1 MDERLEE
8 QEAVVPEEKV
18 EEAAA
23 PEDGSLPEEEPAA
36 PEAEAAGSAHGKEK
50 GFRANRAAR
59 KEAELKKELEQL
71 KEENAAALAAEKD
84 KYLRLAA
91 EYDNYRKRSQKERE
105 TVYADAKADTV
116 AQLLPVYDNLERALK
131 AECADPA
138 FYKGVEM
145 TMDQLMSI
153 FAKLGVEVV
162 EAAGQPFDPA
172 LHNAV
177 IHVEDESLGENVV
190 AEEFQ
195 KGFTLN
201 GKVIRFAMV
210 KVAN

>member
-1 MDERLEE
+1 MDERKDE
-8 QEAVVPEEKV
+8 QARE
-18 EEAAA
+18 
-23 PEDGSLPEEEPAA
+23 
-36 PEAEAAGSAHGKEK
+36 PEAEAETAAEPQVEGGELSEDADAQEAGHGKEK
-50 GFRANRAAR
+50 GLRGRAAR
-59 KEAELKKELEQL
+59 REAELKKELEQL
-71 KEENAAALAAEKD
+71 KEERDAALAAEKD

-91 EYDNYRKRSQKERE
+91 EYDNYRKRSQKETE
-105 TVYADAKADTV
+105 NIYGDAKADTV
-116 AQLLPVYDNLERALK
+116 LQLLPVYDNLERALK
-131 AECADPA
+131 ADCSDDA

-145 TMDQLMSI
+145 IMDQLMGI
-153 FAKLGVEVV
+153 FAKLGVEVIQ
-162 EAAGQPFDPA
+162 AAGQPFDPA

-177 IHVEDESLGENVV
+177 IHVEDENLGENMV

>member
-1 MDERLEE
+1 MDERKDEELREPASEAEEIPEE
-8 QEAVVPEEKV
+8 QTAAEK
-18 EEAAA
+18 
-23 PEDGSLPEEEPAA
+23 PAA
-36 PEAEAAGSAHGKEK
+36 EAEAAEPEHGREK
-50 GFRANRAAR
+50 GFRGARAAR
-59 KEAELKKELEQL
+59 REAELKKELEQL
-71 KEENAAALAAEKD
+71 KEERDAALAAEKD

-105 TVYADAKADTV
+105 NVYADAKADTV
-116 AQLLPVYDNLERALK
+116 LQLLPVYDNLERALK
-131 AECADPA
+131 SECSDAA
-138 FYKGVEM
+138 FFKGVEM
-145 TMDQLMSI
+145 IMDQLMGI
-153 FAKLGVEVV
+153 FGKLGVEVIQ
-162 EAAGQPFDPA
+162 AAGQAFDPA

>member
-1 MDERLEE
+1 MDERKDEELREPEAEAKDTAEE
-8 QEAVVPEEKV
+8 QP
-18 EEAAA
+18 AA
-23 PEDGSLPEEEPAA
+23 EEPAA
-36 PEAEAAGSAHGKEK
+36 ETEAAEPEHGKEK
-50 GFRANRAAR
+50 GFRGARAAR
-59 KEAELKKELEQL
+59 REAELKKELEQL
-71 KEENAAALAAEKD
+71 KEERDAALGAEKD

-105 TVYADAKADTV
+105 TVL
-116 AQLLPVYDNLERALK
+116 QLLPVYDNLERALK
-131 AECADPA
+131 AECSDGA

-145 TMDQLMSI
+145 IMDQLMGI
-153 FAKLGVEVV
+153 FAKLGVEVIQT
-162 EAAGQPFDPA
+162 EGQTFDPA

>member
-1 MDERLEE
+1 MDMDERKEE
-8 QEAVVPEEKV
+8 ELREPET
-18 EEAAA
+18 EAAEPA
-23 PEDGSLPEEEPAA
+23 EQQKVAEPAA
-36 PEAEAAGSAHGKEK
+36 ETEAPEPEHGKDK
-50 GFRANRAAR
+50 GFRGARAAR
-59 KEAELKKELEQL
+59 REAELKKELEQL
-71 KEENAAALAAEKD
+71 KEEQTAALSAEKD

-105 TVYADAKADTV
+105 NVYTDAKADTV
-116 AQLLPVYDNLERALK
+116 LQLLPVYDNLERALK
-131 AECADPA
+131 AECSDGA

-145 TMDQLMSI
+145 IMDQLMGI
-153 FAKLGVEVV
+153 FTKLGVEVIQ
-162 EAAGQPFDPA
+162 AAGQTFDPA

-177 IHVEDESLGENVV
+177 IHVEDETLGENVV

>member
-1 MDERLEE
+1 MDEHVEEMTPETEE
-8 QEAVVPEEKV
+8 QEEVQTPA
-18 EEAAA
+18 
-23 PEDGSLPEEEPAA
+23 EEPVQETEDRE
-36 PEAEAAGSAHGKEK
+36 PEPVKEK
-50 GFRANRAAR
+50 GFRASRAAR

-71 KEENAAALAAEKD
+71 KEERDAALAAEKD
-84 KYLRLAA
+84 RYLRLAA

-105 TVYADAKADTV
+105 NVYADAKADTV
-116 AQLLPVYDNLERALK
+116 LQLLPVYDNLERALK
-131 AECADPA
+131 AECSDPA

-145 TMDQLMSI
+145 TMDQLMGI
-153 FAKLGVEVV
+153 FGKLGVEVI

-177 IHVEDESLGENVV
+177 MHVEDESLGENVV

-195 KGFTLN
+195 KGFKLN
-201 GKVIRFAMV
+201 DKVIRFAMV

>member
-1 MDERLEE
+1 MDERKDEELREPETEAEDSPEE
-8 QEAVVPEEKV
+8 QAAAAEGSAAEP
-18 EEAAA
+18 EAAE
-23 PEDGSLPEEEPAA
+23 PE
-36 PEAEAAGSAHGKEK
+36 HGKEK
-50 GFRANRAAR
+50 GFRGARAAR
-59 KEAELKKELEQL
+59 REAELKKELEQL
-71 KEENAAALAAEKD
+71 KEERDAALGAEKD

-116 AQLLPVYDNLERALK
+116 LQLLPVYDNLERALK
-131 AECADPA
+131 AECSDGA

-145 TMDQLMSI
+145 IMDQLMGI
-153 FAKLGVEVV
+153 FAKLGVEVIQA
-162 EAAGQPFDPA
+162 EGQTFDPA

-177 IHVEDESLGENVV
+177 IHVEDENLGENVI

>member
-1 MDERLEE
+1 MDERKDEE
-8 QEAVVPEEKV
+8 LREGETE
-18 EEAAA
+18 EEAC
-23 PEDGSLPEEEPAA
+23 GEPQTTET
-36 PEAEAAGSAHGKEK
+36 EAEAAAEAAEPEHGREK
-50 GFRANRAAR
+50 GFRGSRAAR
-59 KEAELKKELEQL
+59 REAELKKELEQL
-71 KEENAAALAAEKD
+71 KEERDAALAGEKD

-116 AQLLPVYDNLERALK
+116 LALLPVYDNLERALK
-131 AECADPA
+131 AECSDGA
-138 FYKGVEM
+138 FFKGVEM
-145 TMDQLMSI
+145 IMDQLMGI
-153 FAKLGVEVV
+153 FAKLGVEVIQ
-162 EAAGQPFDPA
+162 AAGQPFDPA

-177 IHVEDESLGENVV
+177 IHVEDEELGENVV

>member
-1 MDERLEE
+1 MDERKDEELREPEAEAEDTAEE
-8 QEAVVPEEKV
+8 QT
-18 EEAAA
+18 AAA
-23 PEDGSLPEEEPAA
+23 EEPAA
-36 PEAEAAGSAHGKEK
+36 ETEATGPEHGREK
-50 GFRANRAAR
+50 GFRGAR
-59 KEAELKKELEQL
+59 TARREAELKKELEQL
-71 KEENAAALAAEKD
+71 KEERDAALGAEKD

-116 AQLLPVYDNLERALK
+116 LQLLPVYDNLERALK
-131 AECADPA
+131 AECSDGA

-145 TMDQLMSI
+145 IMDQLMGI
-153 FAKLGVEVV
+153 FAKLGVEVIQ
-162 EAAGQPFDPA
+162 AAGQTFDPA

>member
-1 MDERLEE
+1 MDERKDEELREPASEAEEIPEE
-8 QEAVVPEEKV
+8 QT
-18 EEAAA
+18 AA
-23 PEDGSLPEEEPAA
+23 EEPAA
-36 PEAEAAGSAHGKEK
+36 EAEAAEPEHGREK
-50 GFRANRAAR
+50 GFRGARAAR
-59 KEAELKKELEQL
+59 REAELKKELEQL
-71 KEENAAALAAEKD
+71 KEERDAALGAEKD

-116 AQLLPVYDNLERALK
+116 LQLLPVYDNLERALK
-131 AECADPA
+131 AECSDGA

-145 TMDQLMSI
+145 IMDQLMGI
-153 FAKLGVEVV
+153 FAKLGVEVIQ
-162 EAAGQPFDPA
+162 AAGQPFDPA

-177 IHVEDESLGENVV
+177 IHVEDETLGENTV

>member
-1 MDERLEE
+1 MDERKDEELQASETAAEELAEE
-8 QEAVVPEEKV
+8 QAG
-18 EEAAA
+18 A
-23 PEDGSLPEEEPAA
+23 EEPAA
-36 PEAEAAGSAHGKEK
+36 EPEAAEAEHGREK
-50 GFRANRAAR
+50 GFRGARAAR
-59 KEAELKKELEQL
+59 REAELKKELEQL
-71 KEENAAALAAEKD
+71 KEERDAALAAEKD

-105 TVYADAKADTV
+105 NVYADAKADTV
-116 AQLLPVYDNLERALK
+116 LQLLPVYDNLERALK
-131 AECADPA
+131 AECSDGA

-145 TMDQLMSI
+145 IMDQLMGI
-153 FAKLGVEVV
+153 FGKLGVEVIQ
-162 EAAGQPFDPA
+162 AAGQTFDPA

>member
-1 MDERLEE
+1 MDEHVEEMTPETEE
-8 QEAVVPEEKV
+8 QEEVQTPA
-18 EEAAA
+18 
-23 PEDGSLPEEEPAA
+23 EEPVQ
-36 PEAEAAGSAHGKEK
+36 EAEDREPEPVKEK
-50 GFRANRAAR
+50 GFRASRAAR

-71 KEENAAALAAEKD
+71 KEERDAALAAEKD
-84 KYLRLAA
+84 RYLRLAA

-105 TVYADAKADTV
+105 NVYADAKADTV
-116 AQLLPVYDNLERALK
+116 LQLLPVYDNLERALK
-131 AECADPA
+131 AECSDPA

-145 TMDQLMSI
+145 TMDQLMGI
-153 FAKLGVEVV
+153 FGKLGVEVI

-177 IHVEDESLGENVV
+177 MHVEDESLGENVV

-195 KGFTLN
+195 KGFKLN
-201 GKVIRFAMV
+201 DKVIRFAMV

>member
-1 MDERLEE
+1 MDERKDEELREPASEAEEIPEE
-8 QEAVVPEEKV
+8 QT
-18 EEAAA
+18 AA
-23 PEDGSLPEEEPAA
+23 EEPAA
-36 PEAEAAGSAHGKEK
+36 EAEAAEPEHGREK
-50 GFRANRAAR
+50 GFRGARAAR
-59 KEAELKKELEQL
+59 REAELKKELEQL
-71 KEENAAALAAEKD
+71 KEERDAALAAEKD

-105 TVYADAKADTV
+105 NVYADAKADTV
-116 AQLLPVYDNLERALK
+116 LQLLPVYDNLERALK
-131 AECADPA
+131 SECSDAA

-145 TMDQLMSI
+145 IMDQLMGI
-153 FAKLGVEVV
+153 FGKLGVEVIQ
-162 EAAGQPFDPA
+162 AAGQTFDPA

>member
-1 MDERLEE
+1 MDERKDEEMREPEAEAKDTAEE
-8 QEAVVPEEKV
+8 QP
-18 EEAAA
+18 AA
-23 PEDGSLPEEEPAA
+23 EEPAA
-36 PEAEAAGSAHGKEK
+36 EKEAAEPEHGKEK
-50 GFRANRAAR
+50 GFRGARASR
-59 KEAELKKELEQL
+59 REAELKKELEQL
-71 KEENAAALAAEKD
+71 KEERDAALGAEKD

-116 AQLLPVYDNLERALK
+116 LQLLPVYDNLERALK
-131 AECADPA
+131 AECSDGA

-145 TMDQLMSI
+145 IMEQLMGI
-153 FAKLGVEVV
+153 FAKLGVEVIQT
-162 EAAGQPFDPA
+162 EGQTFDPA